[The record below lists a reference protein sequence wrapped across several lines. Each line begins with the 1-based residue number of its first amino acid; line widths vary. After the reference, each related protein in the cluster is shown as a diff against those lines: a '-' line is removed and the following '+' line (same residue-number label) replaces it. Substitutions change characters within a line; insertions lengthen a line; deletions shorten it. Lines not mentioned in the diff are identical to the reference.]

1 MPGPGW
7 SSRAPS
13 CISRLLGYVRFVV
26 IGNSGLLAG
35 ELDTF
40 FAAFRLPD
48 LIFQLV
54 AAGALSS
61 ALIPVVS
68 ALLVGGEESHA
79 WRVVSTVINLMLIA
93 LTVLAVGLFI
103 LAPVVMEA
111 ITPGFGP
118 AQLDKTVELTR
129 TMLLSPIFLA
139 LGAVATSVL
148 NSRGRFAAAALA
160 PIVYNLVII
169 LAALVLVAPFGVEG
183 LAIGVVLGSLGHLLV
198 QIRPLARLGF
208 HYTPRIDR
216 RDPQARKALLLM
228 APRAIGLGAT
238 QITFIVVTALATT
251 VGVGALADF
260 NFAFALLQIPL
271 GIIGVPLGIVVLPS
285 LSRNAAVGEEASF
298 ATLLTRALRL
308 LVYVMVPITA
318 LTVIV
323 RQPVVEI
330 LFGSGKISQ
339 PNLDLIASTLAYF
352 AIGLTAHALIAVL
365 ARGFYA
371 RQDTVTPVLAAVAA
385 VAINCS
391 LAVVLVGPY
400 GLQGIAVAI
409 AVAAWIEALALLAI
423 LHHRLPHFE
432 LRGLARVG
440 IEAVV
445 GSAPGRGRGVPG
457 QRVAD
462 QRPRHPSGEARPRR
476 RGHPR
481 QPRVQPGLR
490 GALARVADPRT
501 AVYRRSH
508 GRRAP
513 PPRQVV
519 TAVDPTS
526 WDAFVEAS
534 DPGSYLQLPAW
545 ASVKAVNGWTAHR
558 IEGAPG
564 GRRRRDRCPDPR
576 PPAVADAVGLRLR
589 PARARGQR
597 LDARRDRGL
606 YRGRPRATAGRG
618 RADQPPA
625 HRPRDRGRRTARPG
639 RRACAGPCARPAGD
653 PRRRS
658 SPTRRG

>member
-1 MPGPGW
+1 MTAGQGLA
-7 SSRAPS
+7 RAGMVVS
-13 CISRLLGYVRFVV
+13 GAFLISRLLGYVRFVV

-93 LTVLAVGLFI
+93 LTVLAISLFI

-169 LAALVLVAPFGVEG
+169 LAALVLVTPFGVEG

-198 QIRPLARLGF
+198 QIRPLARIGF
-208 HYTPRIDR
+208 HYTPKIDR

-323 RQPVVEI
+323 RQPIVEI

-391 LAVVLVGPY
+391 LAIVLVGPY
-400 GLQGIAVAI
+400 GLEGIAVAI

-445 GSAPGRGRGVPG
+445 GSALAGAVAFLASEWLTNALGLHPGRLVLVGAVILVSLVFSLVYAALSLVLRIPELPSIVGVM
-457 QRVAD
+457 AD
-462 QRPRHPSGEARPRR
+462 
-476 RGHPR
+476 
-481 QPRVQPGLR
+481 VLR
-490 GALARVADPRT
+490 
-501 AVYRRSH
+501 
-508 GRRAP
+508 
-513 PPRQVV
+513 
-519 TAVDPTS
+519 
-526 WDAFVEAS
+526 
-534 DPGSYLQLPAW
+534 
-545 ASVKAVNGWTAHR
+545 
-558 IEGAPG
+558 
-564 GRRRRDRCPDPR
+564 
-576 PPAVADAVGLRLR
+576 R
-589 PARARGQR
+589 PAR
-597 LDARRDRGL
+597 
-606 YRGRPRATAGRG
+606 
-618 RADQPPA
+618 
-625 HRPRDRGRRTARPG
+625 
-639 RRACAGPCARPAGD
+639 
-653 PRRRS
+653 S
-658 SPTRRG
+658 